1 MALHIVPTNTPNTDD
16 QVKNTDYAPAAPCA
30 SGVTDTL
37 RSNGPVQVATMI
49 NNRHP
54 IESRILNWDKTQ
66 YAMQMETRRRV
77 HGLADPIKRE
87 MDLHMVQLSEG
98 VSTING
104 NRIHSDMLLG
114 KDWRV
119 DWEDIYADDVTAS
132 PYKLSNDFHSVMEN
146 RLGL

>member
-37 RSNGPVQVATMI
+37 RSNGPIQVATMI

-87 MDLHMVQLSEG
+87 MDLHMVQLIFSG
-98 VSTING
+98 VLTKIPFNTNKRTG
-104 NRIHSDMLLG
+104 CYRIIAAYFIPS
-114 KDWRV
+114 
-119 DWEDIYADDVTAS
+119 
-132 PYKLSNDFHSVMEN
+132 LSFQHQHE
-146 RLGL
+146 LQHELQQ